1 MAEQTLKV
9 KITGDASD
17 VQKALSVAQRA
28 VTSFESKIS
37 SIGKSVSK
45 IGSKLTKY
53 ITTPAITAT
62 SALVGITLV
71 KGFNRLQGIDEA
83 RAKLKGLGHDAESIE
98 EIMNSALTSVKG
110 TSYGLDEA
118 ATTAASAVAAG
129 IKPGKELTRYL
140 TLTADAAA
148 IAGSSMSDMGSI
160 FNKVQT
166 SQRAYTEELNQL
178 ADRGVPIYQWIADE
192 AGVTADAVKE
202 LASDGAVSSEM
213 FLNAV
218 EKNIGGAAK
227 IMGESSF
234 NAVIANIGASL
245 SRIGA
250 NFLDA
255 GEAGGGFFSQ
265 VKPLLAELNEELGVV
280 EDKAADLGEKFGAT
294 FSNVVEKVKE
304 LKTQFSGLSPEIQ
317 KASAVGAIF
326 AVGLGPG
333 LEILG
338 HGMET
343 ISSVSGGVGKAF
355 SGIKNSI
362 NGVPKTFT
370 TLGKSFK
377 SVVGDFKNLS
387 SGIMQPFTALA
398 KAPLF
403 EPITSKVN
411 SFLSGIKSFPGK
423 LGKSIISPISNG
435 FSTLVGNVG
444 MKFPALARAIGV
456 FETNAKGM
464 SGRIG
469 ESLSSLLGKVKT
481 FASSF
486 GITFAKGLSIAA
498 GIAVLV
504 AGMGLLQENFGTQ
517 INSLLTQAAEK
528 GPQLI
533 NNFCSGIVSA
543 LPNLMTQGANL
554 ITTLLN
560 TITALLPS
568 IITGGVS
575 IVSALVSGLARNLP
589 ALIPA
594 AMDMIITLVTGLL
607 DNLPQLINSGLQ
619 LLVGIVKG
627 IINSLPRLVAAIPQ
641 IISSIVIT
649 IGKNLPTILQ
659 TGIELLV
666 MIINGILQ
674 AIPDLIA
681 ALPQIIS
688 TIQDAFADTDWL
700 QIGKDLLNS
709 IIDGI
714 KSVVSNLWSTI
725 KDIVSGIKESFTFS
739 VSGSSSSSG
748 NSIPQNAHGTDY
760 WSGGFTYMNEGGRG
774 ELVSLPS
781 GSQIIPHDISV
792 KYAKEAA
799 RSNTADGYLDVGAL
813 GDYIVA
819 AVVDTSRMYA
829 EQMAK
834 GISNMRM
841 TVNNREAGRFMSDL
855 GFVRR

>member
-9 KITGDASD
+9 KLTGDASD
-17 VQKALSVAQRA
+17 LQKALSTAQRA
-28 VTSFESKIS
+28 VTNFESKVG
-37 SIGKSVSK
+37 SIGKSVSNV
-45 IGSKLTKY
+45 GSKLTKH
-53 ITTPAITAT
+53 ITTPAVTAT

-160 FNKVQT
+160 INKVQT
-166 SQRAYTEELNQL
+166 AQRAYTEELNML
-178 ADRGVPIYQWIADE
+178 ADRGLPIYQWIADE
-192 AGVTADAVKE
+192 SGITAEAVRG
-202 LASDGAVSSEM
+202 LAEDGEISSKM
-213 FLNAV
+213 FLDAI
-218 EKNIGGAAK
+218 ETNIGGAAK

-234 NAVIANIGASL
+234 NASIANIGASI

-255 GEAGGGFFSQ
+255 GESGGGFFSQ
-265 VKPLLAELNEELGVV
+265 VKPLLVEFKEELGVV
-280 EDKAADLGEKFGAT
+280 EDKAADLGEKFGAA
-294 FSNVVEKVKE
+294 FSNIVEKVKE

-338 HGMET
+338 HSMET

-362 NGVPKTFT
+362 NGMPKTFT
-370 TLGKSFK
+370 TLGKGLK
-377 SVVGDFKNLS
+377 SVAGDFKNLS

-444 MKFPALARAIGV
+444 MKFPALAGAIGV

-464 SGRIG
+464 TGRIG
-469 ESLSSLLGKVKT
+469 ESLSSLLGKAKT
-481 FASSF
+481 FASTF
-486 GITFAKGLSIAA
+486 GMTFVKGLSIAA

-517 INSLLTQAAEK
+517 IESFLLQIRRK
-528 GPQLI
+528 GPELI
-533 NNFCSGIVSA
+533 MNFCNGIVSA
-543 LPNLMTQGANL
+543 LPNLMIQGANL
-554 ITTLLN
+554 ITTLLK

-575 IVSALVSGLARNLP
+575 IISALVSGLARNLP

-607 DNLPQLINSGLQ
+607 NNLPQLINSGLQ

-627 IINSLPRLVAAIPQ
+627 IISSLPRLVAAIPR

-674 AIPDLIA
+674 AIPDLVA

-714 KSVVSNLWSTI
+714 KSVVSNLWGTI
-725 KDIVSGIKESFTFS
+725 KDIVSGIKERFTFS